1 MAPLA
6 GSAHGQHQGA
16 GCAHR
21 LGPAAHIKVD
31 TAQVDARPTHLVD
44 ERDVTS
50 GTGNGLRRGHKR
62 VGVATQ
68 NEVDAADLSGRI
80 DGVNLPQLDLG
91 AAPAATFS
99 SWHHSG
105 VPDFYDGLAPWD
117 DGTAGVTGAWGDIAG
132 LELSWPPP
140 GN

>member
-1 MAPLA
+1 MRS
-6 GSAHGQHQGA
+6 SAASDVYKRQLRDVPVGGA
-16 GCAHR
+16 SR
-21 LGPAAHIKVD
+21 RAAKRRR
-31 TAQVDARPTHLVD
+31 VDA
-44 ERDVTS
+44 
-50 GTGNGLRRGHKR
+50 
-62 VGVATQ
+62 
-68 NEVDAADLSGRI
+68 DAEPSPPQTTARAEDGYRLMPDLSAFPFLS
-80 DGVNLPQLDLG
+80 DGIFLPQLDLG